1 MKISFIVVGL
11 KLMFLSRVRAYDESK
26 EVSPTEALCGE
37 SKGLFDL
44 VVSVLESMYLSQL
57 SQSKR

>member
-1 MKISFIVVGL
+1 
-11 KLMFLSRVRAYDESK
+11 MFLSRVRAYDESK
-26 EVSPTEALCGE
+26 EDSPTESLYGE

-44 VVSVLESMYLSQL
+44 ASVLESMYLSQL